1 MSFHSA
7 LSQLFF
13 FTIFCSPYA
22 SFFSVCGADSSCPQQ
37 QFTCGNATLPIK
49 FPFYTNDSV
58 SPCSGVHFI
67 QCIDLVPAVRFYG
80 NDYLYPVRTI
90 SYPDK
95 TITIHDL
102 KLSSYFR
109 GSNCE
114 FLYDFQAPIQGFN
127 FTSLSVSLG
136 SGESFFSCKDNYAFS
151 RDIFFLD
158 YNLSLCGNYSL
169 YYFKDAGDENS
180 VLLPSACSAYQ
191 DLWFHWTLS
200 FGDGKDGRKTSLL
213 RAGFSPRW
221 TGTDCFTCQFSA
233 NNCSDELGYA
243 CSCISSCKGAQKNRS
258 KGIIIGVSLAGGI
271 GFFIISII
279 FCFRYL
285 QSRKRRH
292 RQRTPNQTASS
303 TLLFYQ
309 SSIISHPFTENGQE
323 ISSTHIFS
331 YDELYKATNSFDTA
345 MEIGDGGF
353 GTVYRG
359 KLRDGRDVAV
369 KRLYESNIKRVE
381 QFANEIV
388 ILSRLR
394 HQNLVSL
401 YGCTSPRSRE
411 LILVYEFVSNGTVA
425 DHLHGERS
433 QEGLLTWQ
441 LRLSIAVE
449 TATALAYLHAVDPP
463 IIHRDVKT
471 GNILLDAEFHVKIAD
486 FGLSRLFPPDGAA
499 YISTAPQGTPG
510 YLDPEY
516 HQSYQLT
523 DKSDVY
529 SFGVVLA
536 ELITSKPAV
545 DLGRNRLEINLSTM
559 ALNRIQNGN
568 LDELMDRKLGFDS
581 DRETNRMMR
590 LVGELA
596 FQCLQV
602 DREMRPPIKEVL
614 EVLKGIKNRS
624 FVKHSGELAECTAGK
639 ANEKR
644 PSSPD
649 SVMEKWMSWSQTP
662 NSSH

>member
-1 MSFHSA
+1 MSFHSP
-7 LSQLFF
+7 LSKLFF
-13 FTIFCSPYA
+13 LNILCSSPYA
-22 SFFSVCGADSSCPQQ
+22 SFFSATADSPCTQ
-37 QFTCGNATLPIK
+37 QFTCGTATLPIK

-58 SPCSGVHFI
+58 SPCLGVHLI
-67 QCIDLVPAVRFYG
+67 QCIDLVPAVQFYG

-90 SYPDK
+90 SYTDK

-114 FLYDFQAPIQGFN
+114 FLYDFRVPIPGFN
-127 FTSLSVSLG
+127 FTSLSVSLL
-136 SGESFFSCKDNYAFS
+136 SGESFFSCKQNYDFS
-151 RDIFFLD
+151 RDIFFQD
-158 YNLSLCGNYSL
+158 YNLSLCRNYSL
-169 YYFKDAGDENS
+169 YYFDDES
-180 VLLPSACSAYQ
+180 SGFVPSACSSYS
-191 DLWFHWTLS
+191 DIWYHWKLS
-200 FGDGKDGRKTSLL
+200 FGEDKDGRKTSLL
-213 RAGFSPRW
+213 GAGFSPRW
-221 TGTDCFTCQFSA
+221 TGTSCFSCQFSA
-233 NNCSDELGYA
+233 DNCSDEFGYA
-243 CSCISSCKGAQKNRS
+243 CNCLSTCRGAQKNSS

-271 GFFIISII
+271 TFFIVSFIL
-279 FCFRYL
+279 CFRHL
-285 QSRKRRH
+285 RQRRH
-292 RQRTPNQTASS
+292 RQRTPKHTASS

-309 SSIISHPFTENGQE
+309 SSNTSHPFTENGQQ
-323 ISSTHIFS
+323 ITSTHIFS
-331 YDELYKATNSFDTA
+331 YDELYKATNSFDTS

-359 KLRDGRDVAV
+359 KLLDGRDVAV

-411 LILVYEFVSNGTVA
+411 LVLVYEFVNNGTVA

-433 QEGLLTWQ
+433 QERLLSWKH
-441 LRLSIAVE
+441 RLSIAVE
-449 TATALAYLHAVDPP
+449 TAAALAYLHAVDPP

-516 HQSYQLT
+516 HQNYQLT
-523 DKSDVY
+523 DRSDVY

-545 DLGRNRLEINLSTM
+545 DLRRNRLEINLSAM

-568 LDELMDRKLGFDS
+568 LDELMDRRLGFDS
-581 DRETNRMMR
+581 DSETKRMMR
-590 LVGELA
+590 LVAELA
-596 FQCLQV
+596 FRCLQV

-614 EVLKGIKNRS
+614 EVLKGIKNGS
-624 FVKHSGELAECTAGK
+624 SVKHSGELGESTAGE
-639 ANEKR
+639 ANDKR

-649 SVMEKWMSWSQTP
+649 SVMEKWVSRSQTP